1 MLILASATLRLNNWT
16 AKRSNA
22 SSDIQPLIVFF
33 VFHLGG
39 LWLILPPVMIDFRN
53 VSVGFGAQQVLNDV
67 SFRINRGER
76 VGIVGPNGAGK
87 STLFSLLTDESSPD
101 RGDVSIPKDIRVSH
115 LRQQLKPASP
125 DINLLEYSENA
136 LPALLDNQR
145 EIEML
150 EARLDASDD
159 VERDRIVRR
168 LGVLQT
174 EFEHQGGYALSGR
187 AKAALGGLGFTVA
200 DFHAPFAS
208 FSGGWQMR
216 AELAR
221 ALVADPD
228 LLLLDEPTNFLDIPA
243 VEWLQ
248 RYLRDYK
255 GTLVLISHDRYLLN
269 SLTTVTM
276 EVAGG
281 MVTRYAGNFN
291 KYEEDC
297 RLRHAQLEAAR
308 DNQDRRREQIERFVE
323 RFRAKNTKSSQ
334 VQSRIKML
342 EKMDEIDIPRI
353 VMRAPRIKVPRPPP
367 CGVEVIRLDQ
377 AGLTYDGQNWV
388 LRGLDLRIERGE
400 KIGLV
405 GLNGMGKT
413 TLLKAIA
420 GKLPLNEG
428 RRVVNSNVV
437 IGYQAQDFAEMMDPI
452 RSVLETVKSCAPH
465 LSEREVRGVLGGF
478 FFSGDAV
485 DKKIGVLSGGEKM
498 RVAFARLLVNPPNF
512 LLLDEPTTHLDIPSR
527 EALENALHD
536 YEGTVCLVSHD
547 IEFTRNVA
555 TGIVAMA
562 PPSIRRFPGGYDYY
576 HEKMEAE
583 ARNQRSEVGGQ
594 KSEEDQEDGPGDK
607 KAMRRERAQKRQELG
622 KVRRPL
628 ENRIKAAEKKIAALE
643 LEQDQLSGD
652 LMKPAPGTDYAAL
665 NRRLHEIQATLAETV
680 EQWEK
685 DSLALEDLP
694 TE

>member
-1 MLILASATLRLNNWT
+1 
-16 AKRSNA
+16 
-22 SSDIQPLIVFF
+22 
-33 VFHLGG
+33 
-39 LWLILPPVMIDFRN
+39 MIDFRN

-87 STLFSLLTDESSPD
+87 STIFSLLTDESTPD
-101 RGDVSIPKDIRVSH
+101 RGEVSLPRDIRVSH

-136 LPALLDNQR
+136 LPSLIENQR
-145 EIEML
+145 EIEAL
-150 EARLDASDD
+150 EARLDGADE

-168 LGVLQT
+168 LGVLQS

-187 AKAALGGLGFTVA
+187 AKAALGGLGFKVS
-200 DFHAPFAS
+200 DFHSPFAS

-255 GTLVLISHDRYLLN
+255 GTMVLISHDRYLLN
-269 SLTTVTM
+269 TLTTVTM

-281 MVTRYAGNFN
+281 MVTRYAGNFS

-297 RLRHAQLEAAR
+297 RMRHAQLEAAR
-308 DNQDRRREQIERFVE
+308 GNQDRRREQIERFVE

-334 VQSRIKML
+334 VQSRMKML
-342 EKMDEIDIPRI
+342 EKMDEIEIPRV
-353 VMRAPRIKVPRPPP
+353 VMRAPRIKVPKPPL
-367 CGVEVIRLDQ
+367 CGVEMLRLEQ
-377 AGLTYDGQNWV
+377 AGVTYDGETWV
-388 LRGLDLRIERGE
+388 LRGLDLRIERGD

-420 GKLPLNEG
+420 GRLPINEG
-428 RRVVNSNVV
+428 RRVIGHNVV
-437 IGYQAQDFAEMMDPI
+437 IGYQAQDFAEMMDPT
-452 RSVLETVKSCAPH
+452 RTVLETVKSASPN

-485 DKKIGVLSGGEKM
+485 DKKIAVLSGGEKM
-498 RVAFARLLVNPPNF
+498 RVAFARLLMNPPNF

-547 IEFTRNVA
+547 IEFTRHVA
-555 TGIVAMA
+555 TSILAMT
-562 PPSIRRFPGGYDYY
+562 PPTVRRFPGGYDYF

-583 ARNQRSEVGGQ
+583 AREQGAGGREQGAGSSEQGEGG
-594 KSEEDQEDGPGDK
+594 DR
-607 KAMRRERAQKRQELG
+607 KAARRERGR
-622 KVRRPL
+622 
-628 ENRIKAAEKKIAALE
+628 
-643 LEQDQLSGD
+643 SGR
-652 LMKPAPGTDYAAL
+652 
-665 NRRLHEIQATLAETV
+665 N
-680 EQWEK
+680 
-685 DSLALEDLP
+685 
-694 TE
+694 

>member
-1 MLILASATLRLNNWT
+1 
-16 AKRSNA
+16 
-22 SSDIQPLIVFF
+22 
-33 VFHLGG
+33 
-39 LWLILPPVMIDFRN
+39 MIDFRN

-87 STLFSLLTDESSPD
+87 STIFSLLTDESTQD
-101 RGDVSIPKDIRVSH
+101 RGEVSLPRDIRVSH
-115 LRQQLKPASP
+115 LRQQLKPSSP

-136 LPALLDNQR
+136 LPSLMENQR
-145 EIEML
+145 EIEAL
-150 EARLDASDD
+150 EERLGGADE

-168 LGVLQT
+168 LGVLQS

-187 AKAALGGLGFTVA
+187 AKAALGGLGFKA
-200 DFHAPFAS
+200 SDFHSPFVS

-255 GTLVLISHDRYLLN
+255 GTMILISHDRYLLN

-281 MVTRYAGNFN
+281 MVTRYAGNFS

-297 RLRHAQLEAAR
+297 RMRHAQLEAAR
-308 DNQDRRREQIERFVE
+308 GNQDRRREQIERFVE

-334 VQSRIKML
+334 VQSRMKML
-342 EKMDEIDIPRI
+342 EKMDEIEIPRV
-353 VMRAPRIKVPRPPP
+353 VMRAPRIKVPKPPL
-367 CGVEVIRLDQ
+367 CGVEMMRLDQ
-377 AGLTYDGQNWV
+377 AGVTYDGANWV
-388 LRGLDLRIERGE
+388 LRDLELRIERGE

-413 TLLKAIA
+413 TLLKTIA
-420 GKLPLNEG
+420 GRLPLNEG
-428 RRVVNSNVV
+428 RRVMGHNVV
-437 IGYQAQDFAEMMDPI
+437 IGYQAQDFAEMMDPL
-452 RSVLETVKSCAPH
+452 RTVLETVKSASAN

-485 DKKIGVLSGGEKM
+485 DKKIAVLSGGEKM
-498 RVAFARLLVNPPNF
+498 RVAFARLLMNPPNF

-536 YEGTVCLVSHD
+536 YEGTICFVSHD

-555 TGIVAMA
+555 TSILAMT
-562 PPSIRRFPGGYDYY
+562 PPTVRRFPGGYDYY

-583 ARNQRSEVGGQ
+583 GRSQNSEVRSQKSEVGSQSGE
-594 KSEEDQEDGPGDK
+594 KDDGGDR
-607 KAMRRERAQKRQELG
+607 KALRRERAEKRQELSRI
-622 KVRRPL
+622 RRPL
-628 ENRIKAAEKKIAALE
+628 ETRIKSAEKKITELE
-643 LEQDQLSGD
+643 LEQDRLSGE
-652 LMKPAPGTDYAAL
+652 LMKPAPGTDYAVL
-665 NRRLHEIQATLAETV
+665 NRRLHEIQATLADTV
-680 EQWEK
+680 EKWEK
-685 DSLALEDLP
+685 ASRELETLP
-694 TE
+694 AE

>member
-1 MLILASATLRLNNWT
+1 
-16 AKRSNA
+16 
-22 SSDIQPLIVFF
+22 
-33 VFHLGG
+33 
-39 LWLILPPVMIDFRN
+39 MIDFRN

-87 STLFSLLTDESSPD
+87 STIFSLLTDESTQD
-101 RGDVSIPKDIRVSH
+101 RGEVSLPRDIRVSH
-115 LRQQLKPASP
+115 LRQQLKPSSP

-136 LPALLDNQR
+136 LPSLMENQR
-145 EIEML
+145 EIEAL
-150 EARLDASDD
+150 EERLGGADE

-168 LGVLQT
+168 LGVLQS

-187 AKAALGGLGFTVA
+187 AKAALGGLGFKA
-200 DFHAPFAS
+200 SDFHAPFVS

-255 GTLVLISHDRYLLN
+255 GTMILISHDRYLLN

-281 MVTRYAGNFN
+281 MVTRYAGNFS

-297 RLRHAQLEAAR
+297 RMRHAQLEAAR
-308 DNQDRRREQIERFVE
+308 GNQDRRREQIERFVE

-334 VQSRIKML
+334 VQSRMKML
-342 EKMDEIDIPRI
+342 EKMDEIEIPRV
-353 VMRAPRIKVPRPPP
+353 VMRAPRIKVPRPPL
-367 CGVEVIRLDQ
+367 CGVEMMRLDQ
-377 AGLTYDGQNWV
+377 AGVTYDGENWV
-388 LRGLDLRIERGE
+388 LRGLELRIERGE

-413 TLLKAIA
+413 TLLKTIA
-420 GKLPLNEG
+420 GRLPLNEG
-428 RRVVNSNVV
+428 RRVMGHNVV
-437 IGYQAQDFAEMMDPI
+437 IGYQAQDFAEMMDPV
-452 RSVLETVKSCAPH
+452 RTVLETVKSASPN

-485 DKKIGVLSGGEKM
+485 DKKIAVLSGGEKM
-498 RVAFARLLVNPPNF
+498 RVAFARLLMNPPNF

-536 YEGTVCLVSHD
+536 YEGTICFVSHD

-555 TGIVAMA
+555 TSILAMT
-562 PPSIRRFPGGYDYY
+562 PPTVRRFPGGYDYY

-583 ARNQRSEVGGQ
+583 GKEPGNGGRGQ
-594 KSEEDQEDGPGDK
+594 GSGDEAEETGGDR
-607 KAMRRERAQKRQELG
+607 KALRRERAEKRQELSRI
-622 KVRRPL
+622 RRPL
-628 ENRIKAAEKKIAALE
+628 ETRIKSAEKKITELE
-643 LEQDQLSGD
+643 LEQDRLSGE
-652 LMKPAPGTDYAAL
+652 LMKPAPGTDYAVL

-680 EQWEK
+680 EKWEK
-685 DSLALEDLP
+685 ASRELETLP
-694 TE
+694 AE

>member
-1 MLILASATLRLNNWT
+1 MGYPHYREEYRSEASAEGLQVQPDP
-16 AKRSNA
+16 A
-22 SSDIQPLIVFF
+22 SF
-33 VFHLGG
+33 VFHLGVE
-39 LWLILPPVMIDFRN
+39 WVIFRDSMIDFRN
-53 VSVGFGAQQVLNDV
+53 VSVGFGAQQVLDDV

-87 STLFSLLTDESSPD
+87 STIFALLTDEYSPD
-101 RGDVSIPKDIRVSH
+101 QGEVTLPRDIRVSH
-115 LRQQLKPASP
+115 LRQQLKPAAA
-125 DINLLEYSENA
+125 DVNLLEYSENA
-136 LPALLDNQR
+136 LPALIHIQR
-145 EIEML
+145 EIEEL
-150 EARLDASDD
+150 EAGLDSADED
-159 VERDRIVRR
+159 ARARIVKR

-174 EFEHQGGYALSGR
+174 EYEHQGGYAISGR
-187 AKAALGGLGFTVA
+187 AKAALGGLGFKA
-200 DFHAPFAS
+200 RDFHAPFIS

-248 RYLRDYK
+248 RYLRDFK
-255 GTLVLISHDRYLLN
+255 GTMVLVSHDRYLLN

-297 RLRHAQLEAAR
+297 RMRHAQLEAAR
-308 DNQDRRREQIERFVE
+308 GNQDRRREQIERFVE

-334 VQSRIKML
+334 VQSRLKML
-342 EKMDEIDIPRI
+342 EKMDEVEIPRV
-353 VMRAPRIKVPRPPP
+353 VMRAPRIKVPKPPL
-367 CGVEVIRLDQ
+367 CGVEMIRLDQ
-377 AGLTYDGQNWV
+377 AGVTYDGENWV
-388 LRGLDLRIERGE
+388 LRGLDLRIERGQ

-420 GKLPLNEG
+420 GRLPLNEG
-428 RRVVNSNVV
+428 RRVTGHNVV

-452 RSVLETVKSCAPH
+452 RSVLETVKAAAPN

-485 DKKIGVLSGGEKM
+485 DKKIAVLSGGEKM
-498 RVAFARLLVNPPNF
+498 RVAFARLLMNPPNL

-547 IEFTRNVA
+547 IEFTRHVA
-555 TGIVAMA
+555 TSIIAMS
-562 PPSIRRFPGGYDYY
+562 PPSIRQYPGGYDYY
-576 HEKMEAE
+576 HEKMEADE
-583 ARNQRSEVGGQ
+583 RSRKSDGRSPEVT
-594 KSEEDQEDGPGDK
+594 GPGGADDDGGADR
-607 KAMRRERAQKRQELG
+607 KAQRRERAQKRQEQG
-622 KVRRPL
+622 KLRRPL
-628 ENRIKAAEKKIAALE
+628 ENTIRTAEKRIAE
-643 LEQDQLSGD
+643 LEKEQDELSGE
-652 LMKPAPGTDYAAL
+652 LMKPAPGTDYASL
-665 NRRLHEIQATLAETV
+665 NRRLSEIQAQLAETI
-680 EQWEK
+680 ERWEK
-685 DSLALEDLP
+685 ASVELDALPKE
-694 TE
+694 

>member
-1 MLILASATLRLNNWT
+1 
-16 AKRSNA
+16 
-22 SSDIQPLIVFF
+22 
-33 VFHLGG
+33 
-39 LWLILPPVMIDFRN
+39 MIDFKN
-53 VSVGFGAQQVLNDV
+53 VSVGFGAQQVLDDV

-87 STLFSLLTDESSPD
+87 STIFSLLTGDYAPD
-101 RGDVSIPKDIRVSH
+101 RGEVTLPRDIRVSH
-115 LRQQLKPASP
+115 LRQQLKPVSS
-125 DINLLEYSENA
+125 DVNLLEYSENA
-136 LPALLDNQR
+136 LPSLIAIQR
-145 EIEML
+145 EIEAL
-150 EARLDASDD
+150 EAGLDSASE
-159 VERDRIVRR
+159 VERVRIVKR

-174 EFEHQGGYALSGR
+174 EFEHQGGYAISGR
-187 AKAALGGLGFTVA
+187 AKAALGGLGFKGG

-255 GTLVLISHDRYLLN
+255 GTMVLVSHDRFLLN
-269 SLTTVTM
+269 TLTTVTM

-281 MVTRYAGNFN
+281 MVTRYAGNFST
-291 KYEEDC
+291 YEEDC
-297 RLRHAQLEAAR
+297 RTRHMQMEAAR

-334 VQSRIKML
+334 VQSRLKML
-342 EKMDEIDIPRI
+342 EKMDEVEIPRV
-353 VMRAPRIKVPRPPP
+353 VMRAPRIKVPKPPP
-367 CGVEVIRLDQ
+367 SGIEMVRLDQ
-377 AGLTYDGQNWV
+377 AGITYDGTAWV
-388 LRGLDLRIERGE
+388 LKGLDLRIERGE

-413 TLLKAIA
+413 TLLRAIA
-420 GKLPLNEG
+420 GRLPLTEG
-428 RRVVNSNVV
+428 KRTVRHDVV
-437 IGYQAQDFAEMMDPI
+437 IGYQAQDFAETMDPL
-452 RSVLETVKSCAPH
+452 RSVFETVKSASPN
-465 LSEREVRGVLGGF
+465 LSEREVRGILGGF

-485 DKKIGVLSGGEKM
+485 EKKVAVLSGGEKM
-498 RVAFARLLVNPPNF
+498 RVAFARLLVNPPNL

-547 IEFTRNVA
+547 IEFTRHVA
-555 TGIVAMA
+555 TSIVAMA

-583 ARNQRSEVGGQ
+583 GRSQKPDPRGPAGSEARDEGG
-594 KSEEDQEDGPGDK
+594 DR
-607 KAMRRERAQKRQELG
+607 KAVRRERAQKRQELSRL
-622 KVRRPL
+622 RRPL
-628 ENRIKAAEKKIAALE
+628 ETRIKAAEKTIAS
-643 LEQDQLSGD
+643 LEQEQDTLSGE
-652 LMKPAPGTDYAAL
+652 LMKPSSGTDYATL
-665 NRRLHEIQATLAETV
+665 NRRLSEIQATLAETV
-680 EQWEK
+680 EQWER
-685 DSLALEDLP
+685 DSRELETLP

>member
-1 MLILASATLRLNNWT
+1 
-16 AKRSNA
+16 
-22 SSDIQPLIVFF
+22 
-33 VFHLGG
+33 
-39 LWLILPPVMIDFRN
+39 MIDFQN
-53 VSVGFGAQQVLNDV
+53 VSVGYGAQQVLDDV

-87 STLFSLLTDESSPD
+87 STIFALLTGDSSPD
-101 RGDVSIPKDIRVSH
+101 RGDVMIPRNIRVSH
-115 LRQQLKPASP
+115 LRQQLKPAAA

-136 LPALLDNQR
+136 LPSLMDNQR
-145 EIEML
+145 KIEAL
-150 EARLDASDD
+150 ELELDRVAG
-159 VERDRIVRR
+159 VERERIIRQ

-174 EFEHQGGYALSGR
+174 DFEHQGGYALSSR
-187 AKAALGGLGFTVA
+187 AKAALGGLGFQVS
-200 DFHAPFAS
+200 DFHRPFAA

-228 LLLLDEPTNFLDIPA
+228 LLLLDEPSNFLDIPA

-255 GTLVLISHDRYLLN
+255 GTLVLVSHDRFLLN
-269 SLTTVTM
+269 TLTTVTM

-281 MVTRYAGNFN
+281 QVTRYAGNFN

-297 RLRHAQLEAAR
+297 RLRHEQLEAAR
-308 DNQDRRREQIERFVE
+308 GNQERRREQIEQFVE

-342 EKMDEIDIPRI
+342 EKMEEVEIPRI
-353 VMRAPRIKVPRPPP
+353 VMRAPRIRVPKPPH
-367 CGVEVIRLDQ
+367 CGVELVRLDQ
-377 AGLTYDGQNWV
+377 AGVTYDGSHWV

-413 TLLKAIA
+413 TLLKTIA

-428 RRVVNSNVV
+428 RRVMGHNVV
-437 IGYQAQDFAEMMDPI
+437 IGYQAQDFAEMMDPL
-452 RSVLETVKSCAPH
+452 RTVLETVKSAAPF
-465 LSEREVRGVLGGF
+465 LSEREVRSLLGGF

-485 DKKIGVLSGGEKM
+485 EKRISVLSGGEKM

-512 LLLDEPTTHLDIPSR
+512 LMLDEPTTHLDIPSR

-547 IEFTRNVA
+547 IEFTRHVA
-555 TGIVAMA
+555 TSIIAMT
-562 PPSIRRFPGGYDYY
+562 PPVVRRYPGGYDYY
-576 HEKMEAE
+576 HEKSEAE
-583 ARNQRSEVGGQ
+583 ARGRPPEAEAQEGDRGG
-594 KSEEDQEDGPGDK
+594 EGGDR
-607 KAMRRERAQKRQELG
+607 KALRRERALKRQELNKIRG
-622 KVRRPL
+622 PVETRVKS
-628 ENRIKAAEKKIAALE
+628 AERKMTL
-643 LEQDQLSGD
+643 LEQEQDRLSGE
-652 LMKPAPGTDYAAL
+652 LMKPMPGTDYAKL
-665 NRRLHEIQATLAETV
+665 NRRLSEIQAELAETV
-680 EQWEK
+680 EIWEK
-685 DSLALEDLP
+685 ASLELETLP
-694 TE
+694 VE

>member
-1 MLILASATLRLNNWT
+1 
-16 AKRSNA
+16 
-22 SSDIQPLIVFF
+22 
-33 VFHLGG
+33 
-39 LWLILPPVMIDFRN
+39 MIDFQN
-53 VSVGFGAQQVLNDV
+53 VSVGYGAQQVLDDV

-87 STLFSLLTDESSPD
+87 STIFALLTGESSPD
-101 RGDVSIPKDIRVSH
+101 RGEVMIPRNIRVSH
-115 LRQQLKPASP
+115 LRQQLKQTAA

-136 LPALLDNQR
+136 LPSLMDNQR
-145 EIEML
+145 KIEAL
-150 EARLDASDD
+150 EAELDRVTGVD
-159 VERDRIVRR
+159 RDRIVKQ

-174 EFEHQGGYALSGR
+174 DFEHQGGYALSSR
-187 AKAALGGLGFTVA
+187 AKAALGGLGFQVS
-200 DFHAPFAS
+200 DFHRPFVA

-228 LLLLDEPTNFLDIPA
+228 LLLLDEPSNFLDIPA

-255 GTLVLISHDRYLLN
+255 GTLVLVSHDRFLLN
-269 SLTTVTM
+269 TLTTVTM

-281 MVTRYAGNFN
+281 QVTRYAGNFN

-297 RLRHAQLEAAR
+297 RLRHEQLEAAR
-308 DNQDRRREQIERFVE
+308 GNQDRRREQIEQFVE

-342 EKMDEIDIPRI
+342 EKMEEVEIPRV
-353 VMRAPRIKVPRPPP
+353 VMRAPRIRVPKPPH
-367 CGVEVIRLDQ
+367 CGVELVRLDQ
-377 AGLTYDGQNWV
+377 AGVTYDGVNWV

-413 TLLKAIA
+413 TLLKTIA

-428 RRVVNSNVV
+428 RRVMGHNVV
-437 IGYQAQDFAEMMDPI
+437 IGYQAQDFAEMMDPL
-452 RSVLETVKSCAPH
+452 RTVLETVKSAAPF
-465 LSEREVRGVLGGF
+465 LSEREVRSLLGGF

-485 DKKIGVLSGGEKM
+485 EKKISVLSGGEKM

-512 LLLDEPTTHLDIPSR
+512 LMLDEPTTHLDIPSR

-547 IEFTRNVA
+547 IEFTRHVA
-555 TGIVAMA
+555 TGIIAMT
-562 PPSIRRFPGGYDYY
+562 PPVVRRYPGGYDYY
-576 HEKMEAE
+576 HEKSEAD
-583 ARNQRSEVGGQ
+583 ARSQSPETELKEGDRGG
-594 KSEEDQEDGPGDK
+594 EGGDR
-607 KAMRRERAQKRQELG
+607 KALRRERAQKRQELNKIRG
-622 KVRRPL
+622 PVETCVKS
-628 ENRIKAAEKKIAALE
+628 AERKMTL
-643 LEQDQLSGD
+643 LEQEQDRLSGE
-652 LMKPAPGTDYAAL
+652 LMKPMQGTDYAKL
-665 NRRLHEIQATLAETV
+665 NRRLSEIQAELAETV
-680 EQWEK
+680 EIWEK
-685 DSLALEDLP
+685 ASLELEALPSE
-694 TE
+694 

>member
-1 MLILASATLRLNNWT
+1 M
-16 AKRSNA
+16 
-22 SSDIQPLIVFF
+22 
-33 VFHLGG
+33 
-39 LWLILPPVMIDFRN
+39 
-53 VSVGFGAQQVLNDV
+53 LNDV

-87 STLFSLLTDESSPD
+87 STIFSLLTDESTQD
-101 RGDVSIPKDIRVSH
+101 RGEVSLPRDIRVSH
-115 LRQQLKPASP
+115 LRQQLKPSSP

-136 LPALLDNQR
+136 LPSLMENQR
-145 EIEML
+145 EIEAL
-150 EARLDASDD
+150 EERLGGADE

-168 LGVLQT
+168 LGVLQS

-187 AKAALGGLGFTVA
+187 AKAALGGLGFKA
-200 DFHAPFAS
+200 SDFHAPFVS

-255 GTLVLISHDRYLLN
+255 GTMILISHDRYLLN

-281 MVTRYAGNFN
+281 MVTRYAGNFS

-297 RLRHAQLEAAR
+297 RMRHAQLEAAR
-308 DNQDRRREQIERFVE
+308 GNQDRRREQIERFVE

-334 VQSRIKML
+334 VQSRMKML
-342 EKMDEIDIPRI
+342 EKMDEIEIPRV
-353 VMRAPRIKVPRPPP
+353 VMRAPRIKVPKPPL
-367 CGVEVIRLDQ
+367 CGVEMMRLDQ
-377 AGLTYDGQNWV
+377 AGVTYDGENWV
-388 LRGLDLRIERGE
+388 LRGLELRIERGE

-413 TLLKAIA
+413 TLLKTIA
-420 GKLPLNEG
+420 GRLPLNEG
-428 RRVVNSNVV
+428 RRVMGHNVV
-437 IGYQAQDFAEMMDPI
+437 IGYQAQDFAEMMDPV
-452 RSVLETVKSCAPH
+452 RTVLETVKSASAN

-485 DKKIGVLSGGEKM
+485 DKKIAVLSGGEKM
-498 RVAFARLLVNPPNF
+498 RVAFARLLMNPPNF

-536 YEGTVCLVSHD
+536 YEGTICFVSHD

-555 TGIVAMA
+555 TSILAMT
-562 PPSIRRFPGGYDYY
+562 PPTVRRFPGGYDYY

-583 ARNQRSEVGGQ
+583 GKEPGTGGRVQGSGEDSEDAGG
-594 KSEEDQEDGPGDK
+594 DR
-607 KAMRRERAQKRQELG
+607 KALRRERAEKRQELSRI
-622 KVRRPL
+622 RRPL
-628 ENRIKAAEKKIAALE
+628 EIRIKAAEKKITELE
-643 LEQDQLSGD
+643 LEQDRLSGE
-652 LMKPAPGTDYAAL
+652 LMKPAPGTDYAVL

-680 EQWEK
+680 EKWEK
-685 DSLALEDLP
+685 ASRELETLP
-694 TE
+694 AE

>member
-1 MLILASATLRLNNWT
+1 LIESIHEFNFFESGTGRPVVEGARGST
-16 AKRSNA
+16 S
-22 SSDIQPLIVFF
+22 F
-33 VFHLGG
+33 VFL
-39 LWLILPPVMIDFRN
+39 LPAESVIFRASMIDFRN

-87 STLFSLLTDESSPD
+87 STIFSLLTDESTPD
-101 RGDVSIPKDIRVSH
+101 RGEVSLPREIRVSH

-136 LPALLDNQR
+136 LPSLIENQR
-145 EIEML
+145 EIEAL
-150 EARLDASDD
+150 EERLNNADE
-159 VERDRIVRR
+159 VERERIIRR
-168 LGVLQT
+168 LGVLQS

-187 AKAALGGLGFTVA
+187 AKAALGGLGFKVSQ
-200 DFHAPFAS
+200 FHSPFIS

-255 GTLVLISHDRYLLN
+255 GTMVLISHDRYLLN

-281 MVTRYAGNFN
+281 MVTRYAGNFS

-297 RLRHAQLEAAR
+297 RMRHAQLEAAR
-308 DNQDRRREQIERFVE
+308 GNQDRRREQIERFVE

-334 VQSRIKML
+334 VQSRMKML
-342 EKMDEIDIPRI
+342 EKMDEIEVPRV
-353 VMRAPRIKVPRPPP
+353 VMRAPRIKVPKPPL
-367 CGVEVIRLDQ
+367 CGVEMLRLEQ
-377 AGLTYDGQNWV
+377 AGVTYDGETWV

-405 GLNGMGKT
+405 GMNGMGKT

-420 GKLPLNEG
+420 GRLPLNEG
-428 RRVVNSNVV
+428 RRVIGHNVV
-437 IGYQAQDFAEMMDPI
+437 IGYQAQDFAEMMDPT
-452 RSVLETVKSCAPH
+452 RTVLETVKAASAN

-485 DKKIGVLSGGEKM
+485 DKKIAVLSGGEKM
-498 RVAFARLLVNPPNF
+498 RVAFARLLMNPPNF

-547 IEFTRNVA
+547 IEFTRHVA
-555 TGIVAMA
+555 TSILAMT
-562 PPSIRRFPGGYDYY
+562 PPTVRRFPGGYDYY

-583 ARNQRSEVGGQ
+583 ARAQGAVGSVQGAEGSGQ
-594 KSEEDQEDGPGDK
+594 GEGGDR
-607 KAMRRERAQKRQELG
+607 KAARRERAEKRQELS

-628 ENRIKAAEKKIAALE
+628 ENRIKAAEKKISELE
-643 LEQDQLSGD
+643 QEQDQLSGE
-652 LMKPAPGTDYAAL
+652 LMKPAPGTDYASL

-680 EQWEK
+680 EKWEK
-685 DSLALEDLP
+685 ASLELETLP
-694 TE
+694 KD